1 MRTLTVALFAA
12 LIALP
17 AYAAKMAGVSFPDSQ
32 SVGGSELVLN
42 GLGLRE
48 ATLGIDVY
56 VAGLYLPSK
65 TNDAGT
71 VLSKDTPKHLKMHFV
86 IDSLMKKKVSQED
99 QVGAWTDGFKNNGV
113 DINKIKSEADQLF
126 GWMTEM
132 RKGDTMAFT
141 YVPGEGTTVMVKGQK
156 KGTIP
161 GDYFQEAVF
170 KSFVGPKPP
179 NEGLK
184 TGLLGR

>member
-1 MRTLTVALFAA
+1 MRTMTVALLAA
-12 LIALP
+12 LISIP
-17 AYAAKMAGVSFPDSQ
+17 AYAAKMVGVDFPDSQ
-32 SVGGSELVLN
+32 KVGDQELVLN

-65 TNDAGT
+65 TAEAKT
-71 VLSKDTPKHLKMHFV
+71 VLSKETPKHIHMHFV
-86 IDSLMKKKVSQED
+86 INSFMKKKVSQDD
-99 QVGAWTDGFKNNGV
+99 QVGAWKEGFENNGV
-113 DINKIKSEADQLF
+113 DISKIKAESDKLF

-132 RKGDTMAFT
+132 KAGDTMAFT
-141 YVPGEGTTVMVKGQK
+141 YIPGEGTTVMVKGQK

-184 TGLLGR
+184 TGLLGK

>member
-1 MRTLTVALFAA
+1 MRTLTVALLAA
-12 LIALP
+12 LIAIP
-17 AYAAKMAGVSFPDSQ
+17 AYAAKMAGVNFPDSQ
-32 SVGGSELVLN
+32 SVGGQELVLN

-56 VAGLYLPSK
+56 VAGLYLPAK
-65 TNDAGT
+65 TKDPKM
-71 VLSKDTPKHLKMHFV
+71 VLSKDTPKHIHMHFV
-86 IDSLMKKKVSQED
+86 IDSFMKKKVSQDD

-113 DINKIKSEADQLF
+113 DISKIKAESEKLF
-126 GWMTEM
+126 GWMAEM
-132 RKGDTMAFT
+132 KKGDTMAFT

-170 KSFVGPKPP
+170 KSFVGPQPP

-184 TGLLGR
+184 TGLLGQ

>member
-1 MRTLTVALFAA
+1 MRTFTVALLAA

-17 AYAAKMAGVSFPDSQ
+17 AYAAKMAGVSFPDSRT
-32 SVGGSELVLN
+32 VGGKELVLN
-42 GLGLRE
+42 GIGLRE

-65 TNDAGT
+65 SQEPST
-71 VLSKDTPKHLKMHFV
+71 VLSKDTPKHIQMHFV
-86 IDSLMKKKVSQED
+86 IDSFMKKKVSQED

-113 DINKIKSEADQLF
+113 DIGKIKAEADKLF
-126 GWMTEM
+126 GWMSEM
-132 RKGDTMAFT
+132 KKGDTMAFT

-156 KGTIP
+156 KGTIA

-184 TGLLGR
+184 TGLLGK